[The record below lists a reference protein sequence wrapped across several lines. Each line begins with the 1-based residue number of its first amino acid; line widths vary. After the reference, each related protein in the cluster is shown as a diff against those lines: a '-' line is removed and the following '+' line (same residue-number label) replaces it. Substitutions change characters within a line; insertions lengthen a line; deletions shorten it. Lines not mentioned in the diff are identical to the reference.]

1 MPSTSDRDVRSDRRG
16 FLGCVAILTLT
27 VAQLLVLALAPDMEQ
42 AEEKGF
48 GARLAFYPLLMLLAP
63 TVWALVRWLRSSTA
77 PMPWTPFALM
87 MSPFLVDVTGNT
99 LDLYDQ
105 VPWWDDANHFGNWVL
120 LCCGLGLLMLQA
132 RMTPPWALG
141 ITVTG
146 AGAVL
151 AILWELGEWW
161 TFIRHGTER
170 RTAYEDTLADET
182 LGTLGGAVAAVII
195 TRVGRRRVAS
205 RE

>member
-1 MPSTSDRDVRSDRRG
+1 MRTDTTPDDRPDRG
-16 FLGCVAILTLT
+16 GLIACLVILPLT
-27 VAQLLVLALAPDMEQ
+27 VAQLIVLTFVPDLPQ
-42 AEEKGF
+42 AEGKGF
-48 GARLAFYPLLMLLAP
+48 GARLTFYPLLMLIVLA
-63 TVWALVRWLRSSTA
+63 VWALMRRWRGDPRPL
-77 PMPWTPFALM
+77 PWTAFALL